1 MTENQFDEFFRN
13 KLGDYSSKV
22 PDDMWQRIKQKKDRD
37 RTVFILLLLLLLVTG
52 GATSYFIFT
61 DKETPNSNLA
71 LSQKKSVEH
80 SDNKTSFNKNQKHE
94 TITAQ
99 NDTASLNQK
108 KNPFIIDEITKHEL
122 NSATVY
128 PSKRNNSK
136 NVEENFL
143 KQNEIEITQNNLS
156 TANLSQQ
163 NISFN
168 NADSLKNNFA
178 NENAKP
184 DDEVVIKKEELKTS
198 MIKKDSLKEEQKNAQ
213 VYKSEK
219 NSHSPIIN
227 KAFFEVY
234 ASPDIPVSRT
244 SGNHAY
250 LQHKDSTSNMQ
261 LSYTFGARIGALIGE
276 HFVIKT
282 GLQYSQVNEK
292 FNYTKKNATRTV
304 PVVVQR
310 TLPDANGVERTVSD
324 TSTLIQVG
332 SQYKLNYNHYKS
344 FDLPLIIGYETAGER
359 YKASFNTG
367 IILNIKTT
375 YKGDIL
381 DSSLNAVDVNS
392 KNFYKS
398 NTGMSLYFG
407 LGLSTRLNN
416 NFQLFTEPYTRYRLS
431 NMTNTNEAF
440 TQKINVGGLS
450 LGLKYNF

>member
-1 MTENQFDEFFRN
+1 MTENQFDEFFRK

-22 PDDMWQRIKQKKDRD
+22 PEDMWQRIKKKKDND
-37 RTVFILLLLLLLVTG
+37 RTLFILLLFLLLITG
-52 GATSYFIFT
+52 GATSYFIFSG
-61 DKETPNSNLA
+61 KETVNANPA
-71 LSQKKSVEH
+71 LSQKNLLNN

-94 TITAQ
+94 TINTQ
-99 NDTASLNQK
+99 NDTAGVNQD
-108 KNPFIIDEITKHEL
+108 KNSFIVDQTIKHEL
-122 NSATVY
+122 NAATVD
-128 PSKRNNSK
+128 PVKRSNSR
-136 NVEENFL
+136 NMEENFL
-143 KQNEIEITQNNLS
+143 NQNKNEIIQNDLKS
-156 TANLSQQ
+156 TSSSQQ
-163 NISFN
+163 KISSD
-168 NADSLKNNFA
+168 NADSLKNNFS
-178 NENAKP
+178 NEYAKP
-184 DDEVVIKKEELKTS
+184 NEEAAIKKEEQKTS
-198 MIKKDSLKEEQKNAQ
+198 TIKKDSLKEEKTNTRI
-213 VYKSEK
+213 YKGEK
-219 NSHSPIIN
+219 NNRSPIIN
-227 KAFFEVY
+227 NIFLEAF
-234 ASPDIPVSRT
+234 ASPDIPISRT
-244 SGNHAY
+244 SGNTAY

-261 LSYTFGARIGALIGE
+261 LSYTFGVRVGALIGE

-282 GLQYSQVNEK
+282 GFQYSQVNEK

-324 TSTLIQVG
+324 TSTLTQVG

-367 IILNIKTT
+367 IIMNIKTT

-407 LGLSTRLNN
+407 LGLSTQLND
-416 NFQLFTEPYTRYRLS
+416 NFQLFTEPYIRYRLS
-431 NMTNTNEAF
+431 NMTNTNQAF

-450 LGLKYNF
+450 LGLRYNF

>member
-1 MTENQFDEFFRN
+1 MTENQFDEFFRK

-22 PDDMWQRIKQKKDRD
+22 PEDMWQRIKQKKDRD
-37 RTVFILLLLLLLVTG
+37 RTFVILLLLLLIITG
-52 GATSYFIFT
+52 GATSYFIFSS
-61 DKETPNSNLA
+61 KETANANFA
-71 LSQKKSVEH
+71 LSQKRSVDN
-80 SDNKTSFNKNQKHE
+80 SGNKTLLNKKHE
-94 TITAQ
+94 TIT
-99 NDTASLNQK
+99 TQK
-108 KNPFIIDEITKHEL
+108 DSVNLDH
-122 NSATVY
+122 N
-128 PSKRNNSK
+128 NNSVDVNATTIK
-136 NVEENFL
+136 NGSNSETVGEVKRIDNKSAVTSFSNQS
-143 KQNEIEITQNNLS
+143 KKEIAGGNSNVT
-156 TANLSQQ
+156 NLSQQ
-163 NISFN
+163 NVSAN
-168 NADSLKNNFA
+168 NADSLKSNFSNKYINPDGETA
-178 NENAKP
+178 LKNA
-184 DDEVVIKKEELKTS
+184 ELSPST
-198 MIKKDSLKEEQKNAQ
+198 IQKDSLKKEKNNKQ
-213 VYKSEK
+213 VYKVEK
-219 NSHSPIIN
+219 NNHSPIIN
-227 KAFFEVY
+227 NIFIEAY

-244 SGNHAY
+244 SGNSAY

-261 LSYTFGARIGALIGE
+261 LSYTFGVRVGALIGE
-276 HFVIKT
+276 HLVIKA

-292 FNYTKKNATRTV
+292 FNYTKKNATRAV

-310 TLPDANGVERTVSD
+310 TLPDANSVERTVLD

-407 LGLSTRLNN
+407 LGLSTKLNN
-416 NFQLFTEPYTRYRLS
+416 NFQLFTEPYIRYRLS
-431 NMTNTNEAF
+431 NMTHSNDAF

-450 LGLKYNF
+450 FGLRYNF